1 MDSRPRSKDLRK
13 GFLQNRMTQS
23 HSILADQVRALIGR
37 CPKPENLLDAP
48 EPLHADWEAVA
59 LNLFALQYETVP
71 AYRLLCDARGRRPEE
86 VRSWLEIPAVPTQAF
101 QELEFTA
108 IEPEARTRVF
118 HSSGTTAQRP
128 SRHFHHAE
136 SLALYEESLRP
147 WFAAHLLAS
156 EATFPL
162 GLRPR
167 CLALT
172 PQPANAPH
180 SSLVHMLEVVI
191 QDFGGTGSGFTG
203 RVGGD
208 GAWEL
213 GLEATLD
220 ALQSACAAGIPT
232 LVLGTAFL
240 FVHLFD
246 ALSVQGRSFRL
257 PAGSRVMETG
267 GYKGRSRSL
276 PRAELHAA
284 IAQQLG
290 DPKIIPE
297 YGMSELS
304 SQAYESGG
312 RFQFPPWVRIRTIHP
327 ETGLDTAEGEPGILW
342 IHDLANVWSVAALE
356 TSDLGRRHGQSFEL
370 LGRAAEAEPRGCSR
384 MTL

>member
-1 MDSRPRSKDLRK
+1 
-13 GFLQNRMTQS
+13 
-23 HSILADQVRALIGR
+23 
-37 CPKPENLLDAP
+37 
-48 EPLHADWEAVA
+48 
-59 LNLFALQYETVP
+59 
-71 AYRLLCDARGRRPEE
+71 
-86 VRSWLEIPAVPTQAF
+86 
-101 QELEFTA
+101 
-108 IEPEARTRVF
+108 
-118 HSSGTTAQRP
+118 
-128 SRHFHHAE
+128 
-136 SLALYEESLRP
+136 
-147 WFAAHLLAS
+147 
-156 EATFPL
+156 
-162 GLRPR
+162 LRPR
-167 CLALT
+167 YLALT
-172 PQPANAPH
+172 PQPANVPH

-213 GLEATLD
+213 GLEATLE
-220 ALQSACAAGIPT
+220 ALESACTDGAPI

-240 FVHLFD
+240 FVHLLD
-246 ALSVQGRSFRL
+246 ALSAQGRNFRL
-257 PAGSRVMETG
+257 PSGSRVMETG

-284 IAQQLG
+284 IARQLG
-290 DPKIIPE
+290 DPQIIPE

-312 RFQFPPWVRIRTIHP
+312 RFRFPPWVRIRTLHP
-327 ETGLDTAEGEPGILW
+327 ETGLDTPDGEPGILR
-342 IHDLANVWSVAALE
+342 IHDLANVWSVAALD

>member
-1 MDSRPRSKDLRK
+1 
-13 GFLQNRMTQS
+13 MTLS
-23 HSILADQVRALIGR
+23 HSSLAARVRDLMRHGSAGIATG
-37 CPKPENLLDAP
+37 AP
-48 EPLHADWEAVA
+48 HHSSDTTDWEAVA
-59 LNLFALQYETVP
+59 LDLFELQYATVA
-71 AYRLLCDARGRRPEE
+71 AYRFLCDARGRRPGA
-86 VRSWLEIPAVPTQAF
+86 VRCWQDIPAVPTSAF

-108 IEPEARTRVF
+108 IPPEARTRVF
-118 HSSGTTAQRP
+118 HSSGTTGQRP

-136 SLALYEESLRP
+136 SLALYEDSLRP
-147 WFAAHLLAS
+147 WFAAHLLAPGPS
-156 EATFPL
+156 FPADPP
-162 GLRPR
+162 PR

-172 PQPANAPH
+172 PPPETVPN
-180 SSLVHMLEVVI
+180 SSLVHMFEVVVRE
-191 QDFGGTGSGFTG
+191 FGDTGSGFTG
-203 RVGGD
+203 RLADD

-213 GLEATLD
+213 GLEPTLD
-220 ALQSACAAGIPT
+220 ALECACEQGAPI

-240 FVHLFD
+240 FVHLLD
-246 ALSVQGRSFRL
+246 ALDSHGRSFRL
-257 PAGSRVMETG
+257 PPGSRILETG

-284 IAQQLG
+284 ISRRLG
-290 DPKIIPE
+290 EPRIIPE

-312 RFQFPPWVRIRTIHP
+312 RFRFPPWVRVRTIDP
-327 ETGLDTAEGEPGILW
+327 ETGQDTAEGQPGILR

-356 TSDLGRRHGQSFEL
+356 TGDLGRRFGDTFEL

>member
-1 MDSRPRSKDLRK
+1 
-13 GFLQNRMTQS
+13 MTQS
-23 HSILADQVRALIGR
+23 HSILADQVRDLIR
-37 CPKPENLLDAP
+37 RSSWPENLLSAAEHPSQPD
-48 EPLHADWEAVA
+48 DWERVA
-59 LNLFALQYETVP
+59 LDLFALQYETVP
-71 AYRLLCDARGRRPEE
+71 AYRLLCDARGRRPGA

-108 IEPEARTRVF
+108 IAPEARSRVF

-136 SLALYEESLRP
+136 SLALYEDSLRP
-147 WFAAHLLAS
+147 WFTAHLLAPD
-156 EATFPL
+156 ATFPQ

-172 PQPANAPH
+172 PLPANVPH

-203 RVGGD
+203 HVGGD

-213 GLEATLD
+213 GLEATLE
-220 ALQSACAAGIPT
+220 ALESACTDGAPI

-240 FVHLFD
+240 FVHLLD
-246 ALSVQGRSFRL
+246 ALSAQGRSFRL

-284 IAQQLG
+284 IARQLG
-290 DPKIIPE
+290 DPQIIPE

-312 RFQFPPWVRIRTIHP
+312 RFRFPPWVRIRTLHP
-327 ETGLDTAEGEPGILW
+327 ETGLDTPDGEPGILR
-342 IHDLANVWSVAALE
+342 IHDLANVWSVAALD